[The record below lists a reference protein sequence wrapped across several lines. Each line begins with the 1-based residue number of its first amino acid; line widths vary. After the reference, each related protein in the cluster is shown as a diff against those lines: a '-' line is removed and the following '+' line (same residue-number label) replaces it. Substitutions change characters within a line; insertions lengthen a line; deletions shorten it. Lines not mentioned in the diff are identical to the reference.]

1 MAYFSG
7 SAVDMAAVRT
17 ALVNACTAEG
27 WSWDS
32 GTEVLSK
39 GALFLRLQV
48 VGGYLTLM
56 GRTSASAGDAP
67 NVVRIGQIGSA
78 PITYPLSYE
87 VFVFTS
93 EVFLVVNYS
102 VDIYQWAAFGQSS
115 VSGLSGS
122 GMWIGASTGPTN
134 DNAGVGVSIS
144 PTGGGAIGSDRT
156 SAALFWSTVYPA
168 SSQQAH
174 RNAYVH
180 SDLDGEGWLLN
191 HASGSSLVGVQ
202 ASAPLVGIMPNSW
215 NSEAVLLP
223 IRAYKLRPASKISLV
238 ADLEN
243 ARYVRVDNYAPG
255 EVIALG
261 PDRWKVFP
269 WYRKN
274 VAARNGFTGGS
285 GEPHSGTLGW
295 AVLYEGP

>member
-7 SAVDMAAVRT
+7 SAVDMAAVRA
-17 ALVNACTAEG
+17 ALVDACVTQG

-32 GTEVLSK
+32 GTEMLSK
-39 GALFLRLQV
+39 GAMFLRLQV
-48 VGGYLTLM
+48 VSGYLTLL
-56 GRTSASAGDAP
+56 GLTSASAGGAP

-87 VFVFTS
+87 VFVFAS

-122 GMWIGASTGPTN
+122 GMWVGASTGPTN
-134 DNAGVGVSIS
+134 DNAGVGVSIT
-144 PTGGGAIGSDRT
+144 PTSGGAIGSDRT
-156 SAALFWSTVYPA
+156 SAALFWSTVYL
-168 SSQQAH
+168 SGSQQAH

-180 SDLDGEGWLLN
+180 SDLDGEGWRLN
-191 HASGSSLVGVQ
+191 NAAATSLVGVL

-243 ARYVRVDNYAPG
+243 ARYTRLDNYAPG
-255 EVIALG
+255 EVITLG

-269 WYRKN
+269 WYRKD
-274 VAARNGFTGGS
+274 ASARNGFTGGS
-285 GEPHSGTLGW
+285 GVPHSGTLGW
-295 AVLYEGP
+295 AIRYEGP